1 MKAANFIR
9 HLVPL
14 VDGPKVEIIRRGQTL
29 YSKEVNHDNKI
40 YEFEILEKLCKKYG
54 LILVGFAVEN
64 NTLRIYVV

>member
-1 MKAANFIR
+1 MKAVNFIR

-14 VDGPKVEIIRRGQTL
+14 TDGPKVEIIRRGQTL

-64 NTLRIYVV
+64 NTLRINVV